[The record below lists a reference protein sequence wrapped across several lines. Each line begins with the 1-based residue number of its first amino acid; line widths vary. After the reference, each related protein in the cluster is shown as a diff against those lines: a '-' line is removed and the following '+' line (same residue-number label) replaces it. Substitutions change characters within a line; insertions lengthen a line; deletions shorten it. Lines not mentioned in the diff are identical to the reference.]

1 MKKLIL
7 LIFSML
13 LVNSGEASA
22 QNKVVVIPL
31 GAASTQANNL
41 YGGGTIISD
50 GTVLT
55 SFGKPFTVTPQSPGG
70 YNLHLAHLRP
80 GCTDPWPMVLVSC
93 LGAGSCF
100 PLGMVTF
107 CDSGD
112 TDVFIST
119 SNLSG
124 DAADMSFT
132 HLVMLPDMD
141 ATLTPALAS
150 MAAKSPKKC
159 ELNAATGVETC
170 H

>member
-1 MKKLIL
+1 MKKLIF

-13 LVNSGEASA
+13 LISSGEASA

-31 GAASTQANNL
+31 GSASAPTNNL
-41 YGGGTIISD
+41 YGGGTIIYD

-55 SFGKPFTVTPQSPGG
+55 SFGKPFTVDHQGFGG

-80 GCTDPWPMVLVSC
+80 GCSDAWPMVLVSC

-124 DAADMSFT
+124 DTADMSFT
-132 HLVMLPDMD
+132 HLVMLPDTD

-159 ELNAATGVETC
+159 ELNTATGVETC
-170 H
+170 R